1 MTFYASFTRAMAG
14 LSVQM
19 KNESISVK
27 PTNWQSI
34 DVSSKPEAEMREL
47 IHVEFRVLLPKTDL
61 EHYRQDIQPN
71 LPWAD
76 QHFLQER
83 VSGQPINPGWTW
95 KAWPWGH
102 SADKFRREGEQFSHS
117 YAERYWPKYAGQ
129 FNALGGQFHELFT
142 LAPET
147 VNRGIRYACGDLN
160 DVIDLLVRD
169 PGTRQAWL
177 PIWFPE
183 DTGVVH
189 GERVP
194 CTLGYH
200 FLRRN
205 DSLHIY
211 YPIRSCDFTR
221 HLRDDLYLTVRLLLW
236 VLERCQEKDPA
247 NWEKVRP
254 GMFSFWAGSLHMFIA
269 DYQKLFGVQG

>member
-14 LSVQM
+14 LTIAM
-19 KNESISVK
+19 KNESTTFK
-27 PTNWQSI
+27 PANWQSI
-34 DVSSKPEAEMREL
+34 DVSAKPEAEMREL
-47 IHVEFRVLLPKTDL
+47 IHVDFRVLLPKTDL

-76 QHFLQER
+76 HHFLQER

-95 KAWPWGH
+95 KTWPWGN

-117 YAERYWPKYAGQ
+117 YAERYWPKYAG
-129 FNALGGQFHELFT
+129 FLNDVGGAIPDDFELSRVE
-142 LAPET
+142 A
-147 VNRGIRYACGDLN
+147 NRGVRYQYGDLN

-177 PIWFPE
+177 PVWFPE
-183 DTGVVH
+183 DTGVAH

-200 FLRRN
+200 FLRRH

-236 VLERCQEKDPA
+236 VLEQCQQRDPE
-247 NWEKVRP
+247 NWSKVRP
-254 GMFSFWAGSLHMFIA
+254 GMFSFWAGSLHCFIN
-269 DYQKLFGVQG
+269 DYRKLFGST